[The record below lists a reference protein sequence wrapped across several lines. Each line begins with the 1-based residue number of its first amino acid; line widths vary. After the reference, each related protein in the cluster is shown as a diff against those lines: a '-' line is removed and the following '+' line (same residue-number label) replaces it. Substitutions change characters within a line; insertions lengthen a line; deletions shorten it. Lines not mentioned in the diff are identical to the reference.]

1 MANIYKV
8 EGMSCGG
15 CSSSVE
21 QAIKRVAPDASVE
34 VELEGGL
41 VRVEGVEPR
50 PTDETLDITGL
61 PGSNLPKVPAQES
74 YRAESDS
81 PVDP

>member
-1 MANIYKV
+1 MMQKTYKV

-21 QAIKRVAPDASVE
+21 QAIKAAAPGADVS

-41 VRVEGVEPR
+41 VTVSNVDDDALVAQAVEDAGF
-50 PTDETLDITGL
+50 TYAGQ
-61 PGSNLPKVPAQES
+61 A
-74 YRAESDS
+74 
-81 PVDP
+81 